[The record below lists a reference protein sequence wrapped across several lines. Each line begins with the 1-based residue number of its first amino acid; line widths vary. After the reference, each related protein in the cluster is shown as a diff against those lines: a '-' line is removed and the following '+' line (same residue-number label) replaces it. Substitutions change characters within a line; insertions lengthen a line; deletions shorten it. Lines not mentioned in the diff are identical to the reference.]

1 MSQKRIT
8 LICSSFPPE
17 KGAAPG
23 RMFRLAKLLSQ
34 NGYTVSVLCAMPN
47 YPTGK
52 IFDGY
57 KGKLVSREN
66 LEGIQVIRSW
76 LIPTHS
82 SNRLKRAFS
91 QLSYIGSLLLLTGR
105 QLVQTRPETVIVSSP
120 PFVTGYLGCL
130 LAKKL
135 TRAKII
141 LNISDLW
148 PETAYELGFLK
159 DGPLYRFLL
168 RREQNMYRLA
178 DAFTVQSEEI
188 GRHIQR
194 SLPAAALFLYRNLQ
208 APAPQARA
216 PRPAGKRKIVYAGL
230 LGIAQGVL
238 DIIRV
243 VDFAALDTELHIYG
257 QGNELQGIQEWIS
270 RHPGKGVWYKGS
282 VAAEEIPEVLTQYHV
297 MLIPLTQ
304 HLEGAVPSKIF
315 NAIANG
321 LPILFSGDGEGAAIV
336 RQTGTGLTNKAGDF
350 AGLEKNVAILAGF
363 SAEQYGHMRQQC
375 ITCSQ
380 EIFNKGIQDERF
392 IQFLNTIPGQAD
404 ATTEF

>member
-23 RMFRLAKLLSQ
+23 RMFRLAELLSQ

-52 IFDGY
+52 IFEGY
-57 KGKLVSREN
+57 KWKLVSREN
-66 LEGIQVIRSW
+66 LEGIQVTRSW

-82 SNRLKRAFS
+82 SRRLKRAVS
-91 QLSYIGSLLLLTGR
+91 QLSYVASLLLLTGR
-105 QLVQTRPETVIVSSP
+105 QLVNTRPETVIVSSP

-148 PETAYELGFLK
+148 PGTAYELGFLK

-194 SLPAAALFLYRNLQ
+194 SLPDAALFLYRNLQ
-208 APAPQARA
+208 APAAQATQS
-216 PRPAGKRKIVYAGL
+216 RPAGKRKIVYAGL

-238 DIIRV
+238 DIV
-243 VDFAALDTELHIYG
+243 KAVDFAAWDTELHIYG
-257 QGNELQGIQEWIS
+257 QGNELQGIQDWIS
-270 RHPGKGVWYKGS
+270 AHPGRCVVYKGS
-282 VAAEEIPEVLTQYHV
+282 VAAKEIPAVLTQYHA

-315 NAIANG
+315 NALANG

-336 RQTGTGLTNKAGDF
+336 RQTGTGLTNRAGDF
-350 AGLEKNVAILAGF
+350 AGLEKNVAILAGLT
-363 SAEQYGHMRQQC
+363 AEQYEQMRQQC
-375 ITCSQ
+375 IICSQ
-380 EIFNKGIQDERF
+380 ETFNKDIQDESF
-392 IQFLNTIPGQAD
+392 IQFLSTISGKAE
-404 ATTEF
+404 TEMEF